1 MKSKDLQKIV
11 FSKRQN
17 GDGPTKIFRDLSGG
31 LCLRTVERW
40 CKMIDESGSIDL
52 SSPTGCPR
60 ISRTPAAI
68 RKVKHR
74 LNGRKRISARK
85 LSKEL
90 KISRT
95 SIQRIL
101 KEDLGCFPYKRVVQ
115 PLLTDAHKAERK
127 RFANW
132 VRTNFRKEAT
142 MRILFSDEKY
152 FDIDGV
158 YNVQNDRVWAPSRA
172 EANERGGIKEKR
184 KFPQKVMVWRGACSK
199 GITPLVIFEQGTV
212 DHARYI
218 EENLSVALE
227 YGDKNFGDDWTFQ
240 HDGAKPHIHHL
251 TQQWCRD
258 HFPSSIDKDRW
269 PPNSQDLNPLDY
281 CI

>member
-31 LCLRTVERW
+31 LCLRTVERC
-40 CKMIDESGSIDL
+40 CKMIDETGSINL

-60 ISRTPAAI
+60 IIRTPAAI

-101 KEDLGCFPYKRVVQ
+101 KEDLGF
-115 PLLTDAHKAERK
+115 
-127 RFANW
+127 
-132 VRTNFRKEAT
+132 
-142 MRILFSDEKY
+142 
-152 FDIDGV
+152 
-158 YNVQNDRVWAPSRA
+158 
-172 EANERGGIKEKR
+172 
-184 KFPQKVMVWRGACSK
+184 
-199 GITPLVIFEQGTV
+199 
-212 DHARYI
+212 
-218 EENLSVALE
+218 
-227 YGDKNFGDDWTFQ
+227 
-240 HDGAKPHIHHL
+240 
-251 TQQWCRD
+251 
-258 HFPSSIDKDRW
+258 
-269 PPNSQDLNPLDY
+269 
-281 CI
+281 